1 MFIAPKFRTAKTM
14 MAATTLSLMMALGA
28 CTPSTLPEGLS
39 QRMDVA
45 GAQLNRGEARTLVNQ
60 FRASRNGRNL
70 TSDASLD
77 QQAQILAQ
85 QYANSGTQPTLP
97 EGVKTMRLSAGYPNF
112 AETFSG
118 WRSLT
123 DDASA
128 IADPLANRVGMGVA
142 YSQNSTYGTYWVI
155 LLDE

>member
-1 MFIAPKFRTAKTM
+1 MSKPSKISVAKSVMATAAL
-14 MAATTLSLMMALGA
+14 AAVLALGA

-60 FRASRNGRNL
+60 FRASRNARNL
-70 TSDASLD
+70 SGDPSLD
-77 QQAQILAQ
+77 QQAQLLAQ
-85 QYANSGTQPTLP
+85 QYASSGTQPTLP
-97 EGVKTMRLSAGYPNF
+97 EGIKAMRLSAGYPNF

-118 WRSLT
+118 WRSST
-123 DDASA
+123 DDATA
-128 IADPLANRVGMGVA
+128 IADPLANRIGLGVA
-142 YSQNSTYGTYWVI
+142 YSQNSTYGTYWIV